1 MSMHDKNI
9 DIKRGLRGV
18 YIDSTESSF
27 IDGIN
32 GKLLYRGYSIHELA
46 AHSTFEEVAYLLLYG
61 KLPTQ
66 KEFDDFNVVLSGN
79 RKLPEEVVEII
90 NLVKRGYPMDVL
102 RTGVSALAAFSSD
115 DITNNSVEATIQK
128 GTKLTAQIPTIVAAH
143 HRLRNNLKPVQPRED
158 LSLAG
163 NFLYMLFDKE
173 PTPEES
179 QVMDVDFVIHAEHGS
194 NASAFAARVTAST
207 LADLHSAVVAGIAT
221 LKGPSH
227 GGAAEDVMKMAME
240 IRSPD
245 KAKEYVDKILRNKGK
260 VPGFG
265 HRVYKTED
273 PRARYLK
280 DKVKALVT
288 KRGTPD
294 WYKILEELVT
304 AMKGLRAKG
313 VYANVDFFAGA
324 MYHLLDIPE
333 DLFIPIFAIGR
344 LPGWTLQAV
353 EQYRDTLKNG
363 TLMRPLLEY
372 VGPMDLSY
380 VPINERS

>member
-1 MSMHDKNI
+1 MHDKNI

-46 AHSTFEEVAYLLLYG
+46 AYSTFEEVAYLLLYG

-66 KEFDDFNVVLSGN
+66 KEFDDFNVVLRGN
-79 RKLPEEVVEII
+79 RKLPEEVVQTI
-90 NLVKRGYPMDVL
+90 NLVKRGHPMDVL
-102 RTGVSALAAFSSD
+102 RTGVSALAAFSS

-240 IRSPD
+240 IQSPE

-265 HRVYKTED
+265 HRIYKTED

-280 DKVKALVT
+280 DKVKALVM

-294 WYKILEELVT
+294 WYKILEELVM

-324 MYHLLDIPE
+324 MYHLLEIPE

-363 TLMRPLLEY
+363 TLIRPLLEY

>member
-1 MSMHDKNI
+1 MLNT
-9 DIKRGLRGV
+9 GP
-18 YIDSTESSF
+18 T
-27 IDGIN
+27 
-32 GKLLYRGYSIHELA
+32 LLHL
-46 AHSTFEEVAYLLLYG
+46 
-61 KLPTQ
+61 
-66 KEFDDFNVVLSGN
+66 
-79 RKLPEEVVEII
+79 
-90 NLVKRGYPMDVL
+90 
-102 RTGVSALAAFSSD
+102 
-115 DITNNSVEATIQK
+115 
-128 GTKLTAQIPTIVAAH
+128 
-143 HRLRNNLKPVQPRED
+143 
-158 LSLAG
+158 
-163 NFLYMLFDKE
+163 
-173 PTPEES
+173 
-179 QVMDVDFVIHAEHGS
+179 
-194 NASAFAARVTAST
+194 AARVTAST

-324 MYHLLDIPE
+324 MYHLLEIPE

-353 EQYRDTLKNG
+353 EQYRRYIKEWNPNASVIGVCG
-363 TLMRPLLEY
+363 TYGFKL
-372 VGPMDLSY
+372 
-380 VPINERS
+380 RSH

>member
-1 MSMHDKNI
+1 MHDKNI

>member
-1 MSMHDKNI
+1 MSIQDKNV

-18 YIDSTESSF
+18 YIDTTESSF

-32 GKLLYRGYSIHELA
+32 GKLLYRGYNIHELA
-46 AHSTFEEVAYLLLYG
+46 AHSTFEEVSYLLLYG

-66 KEFDDFNVVLSGN
+66 NEFDDFSNLLSTN
-79 RKLPEEVVEII
+79 RRLPDEVVQTI
-90 NLVKRGYPMDVL
+90 NLVKNGHPMDVL

-115 DITNNSVEATIQK
+115 VTNNSVAATIQK
-128 GTKLTAQIPTIVAAH
+128 GIKLTAQIPTIVATH
-143 HRLRNNLKPVQPRED
+143 HRLRNNLSPVQPRDD

-173 PTPEES
+173 PTAEEAK
-179 QVMDVDFVIHAEHGS
+179 VMDVDFVIHAEHGS
-194 NASAFAARVTAST
+194 NASAFAARVTASA

-227 GGAAEDVMKMAME
+227 GGAAEDVMKMAIE
-240 IRSPD
+240 IQSPD
-245 KAKEYVDKILRNKGK
+245 KAKEYVDKILSNNGK

-273 PRARYLK
+273 PRAKYLK
-280 DKVKALVT
+280 DKAKALVA
-288 KRGTPD
+288 KKGTPD
-294 WYKILEELVT
+294 WYQILEQLIM
-304 AMKGLRAKG
+304 AMEGLRAKG

-324 MYHLLDIPE
+324 IYHLLDIPE

-363 TLMRPLLEY
+363 TLIRPLLHY
-372 VGPMDLSY
+372 VGPMDLNY
-380 VPINERS
+380 VPISERS